1 MDYHLASSPGPQYV
15 CSEDFSKK
23 KKVKRKRKLE
33 REES

>member
-23 KKVKRKRKLE
+23 RVKRKRKLVE